1 MNRDEIRTLFDAY
14 FEDYNTGDYEMAL
27 NNHYT
32 EDAVFENTRVEV
44 RGRDNIIEWFTKSHA
59 LGYKEILTP
68 VSMVIGEDGIAV
80 ELAQQF
86 HALEDVPN
94 HYVSTLQK
102 GESIK
107 TQGVAAVYR
116 LRERKIASVRVYC
129 TLSAYN
135 PRVFGEGVTAPIT
148 ENGD

>member
-1 MNRDEIRTLFDAY
+1 MSRDEIRTLFDAY

-27 NNHYT
+27 NKHYA

-44 RGRDNIIEWFTKSHA
+44 RGRDNIIKWFTKSHA
-59 LGYKEILTP
+59 LGYKETLTP

-80 ELAQQF
+80 ELAQEF

-94 HYVSTLQK
+94 HYVSPLQK

-116 LRERKIASVRVYC
+116 LRDGKIASVRVYC

-135 PRVFGEGVTAPIT
+135 PRVFGG
-148 ENGD
+148 NGNGN